1 MGEPLYSKESP
12 NGYKDTSDAWLS
24 TANVMARID
33 FARSLANGQVAGVPV
48 DLSRFAGKDAAAIG
62 RELLQRDP
70 SGPMLAAISQGMQG
84 KSPDAA
90 LIATL
95 ILSSP
100 EFQRR

>member
-1 MGEPLYSKESP
+1 
-12 NGYKDTSDAWLS
+12 
-24 TANVMARID
+24 
-33 FARSLANGQVAGVPV
+33 
-48 DLSRFAGKDAAAIG
+48 
-62 RELLQRDP
+62 
-70 SGPMLAAISQGMQG
+70 MLAAISQGMQG

>member
-1 MGEPLYSKESP
+1 M
-12 NGYKDTSDAWLS
+12 
-24 TANVMARID
+24 V
-33 FARSLANGQVAGVPV
+33 
-48 DLSRFAGKDAAAIG
+48 AAAIG

-70 SGPMLAAISQGMQG
+70 TGPMLAAISQGMQG